1 MPNLKSAKKAL
12 RQNRKH
18 YEANK
23 SLKTKMKSMIK
34 KISAE
39 TASATVS
46 VIDKAA
52 KKNLIHKNKASRLK
66 SKLIKKLDLG
76 KKGLVKRASSK
87 QATATKKA
95 TKAKASK

>member
-52 KKNLIHKNKASRLK
+52 KKNLIHKNKAARLK
-66 SKLIKKLDLG
+66 SKLVKKLELG
-76 KKGLVKRASSK
+76 GKGLAKRTSSK
-87 QATATKKA
+87 SAKKKTAKTKS
-95 TKAKASK
+95 SK